1 MHPWLQAMQA
11 VTLTPEPRRTPP
23 LHAAL
28 VLCNMEESPRPGV
41 PRQCSS
47 SLPIAMANVEWIV
60 GWGYRLLRELTCPSP
75 IFTSCRL
82 GPRLPLPM
90 VWPRQL
96 SRGDCF
102 QEDVCLSFLFLVVDK
117 PRSL

>member
-1 MHPWLQAMQA
+1 MHPWLQAMQP

-28 VLCNMEESPRPGV
+28 VSCNMEESPRLGV

-60 GWGYRLLRELTCPSP
+60 GRGYQLLWELTCPSP
-75 IFTSCRL
+75 PSPAAVW
-82 GPRLPLPM
+82 GPGSLCLWCGLDSFPM
-90 VWPRQL
+90 VTASKKTCVSPF
-96 SRGDCF
+96 CF
-102 QEDVCLSFLFLVVDK
+102 W
-117 PRSL
+117 